1 LPVAYHLAREPPT
14 SVDERCC
21 GGGDRAMNDGLF
33 LSLCAAAAA
42 VGSMHTIAPDHWA
55 PFIAVARA
63 QRWSTKRTTLTTIAC
78 GFGHVTS
85 SVILGLIG
93 LFLGIEALQ
102 AFGQRMES
110 VAGIL
115 LIAFGVVYGA
125 WGLRHAVGVKLHG
138 HSHTHYDHVHEPR
151 KITALSLFLLFSA
164 DPCVA
169 VMPLMFAAASLGAW
183 KTTAVVI
190 TYEVCTIAT
199 MVALVLP
206 GRAGAK
212 LLRAK
217 WIDHYS
223 HAVAGGVIAVVGTVV
238 VALGW

>member
-1 LPVAYHLAREPPT
+1 MSDP
-14 SVDERCC
+14 
-21 GGGDRAMNDGLF
+21 LF

-55 PFIAVARA
+55 PFIAVSRA
-63 QRWSTKRTTLTTIAC
+63 QNWSMKRTALTTMLC
-78 GFGHVTS
+78 GFGHVTA
-85 SVILGLIG
+85 SVILGLLA
-93 LFLGIEALQ
+93 LFLGLEALQ

-115 LIAFGVVYGA
+115 LIAFGVVYGM

-138 HSHTHYDHVHEPR
+138 HSHTHYDHVHTPA
-151 KITALSLFLLFSA
+151 KITALSLFLLFCA

-169 VMPLMFAAASLGAW
+169 VMPLLLAAAPLGAW
-183 KTTAVVI
+183 KTAIVVVA
-190 TYEVCTIAT
+190 YEACTIGT

-212 LLRAK
+212 MLRAS
-217 WIDHYS
+217 WVDRYS
-223 HAVAGGVIAVVGTVV
+223 HAVAGAVIVAVGTVV
-238 VALGW
+238 VTLGW

>member
-1 LPVAYHLAREPPT
+1 
-14 SVDERCC
+14 
-21 GGGDRAMNDGLF
+21 MNDPLF

-55 PFIAVARA
+55 PFIAVSRA
-63 QRWSTKRTTLTTIAC
+63 QGWSMKRTAWTTVLC

-85 SVILGLIG
+85 SVLLGLVA
-93 LFLGIEALQ
+93 LFLGLEALH
-102 AFGQRMES
+102 AFGERMEA

-115 LIAFGVVYGA
+115 LIGFGLAYGL
-125 WGLRHAVGVKLHG
+125 WGLRQAAGAKLHG
-138 HSHTHYDHVHEPR
+138 HSHAHYDHVHDPT
-151 KITALSLFLLFSA
+151 KITAFALFLWFCA

-169 VMPLMFAAASLGAW
+169 VMPLMFAAAPLGAL
-183 KTTAVVI
+183 KTTGVVI
-190 TYEVCTIAT
+190 TYEACTIAT

-212 LLRAK
+212 FLRAH
-217 WIDHYS
+217 WLDHYS
-223 HAVAGGVIAVVGTVV
+223 HAVAGGAIAAVGAAV

>member
-1 LPVAYHLAREPPT
+1 MSDP
-14 SVDERCC
+14 
-21 GGGDRAMNDGLF
+21 LF

-55 PFIAVARA
+55 PFIAVSRA
-63 QRWSTKRTTLTTIAC
+63 QHWSMKRTALTTMLC

-85 SVILGLIG
+85 SVILGLLA
-93 LFLGIEALQ
+93 LFLGLQALQ

-115 LIAFGVVYGA
+115 LIGFGVVYGM
-125 WGLRHAVGVKLHG
+125 WGLRHAVGAKLHG
-138 HSHTHYDHVHEPR
+138 HSHAHYDHVHTPA
-151 KITALSLFLLFSA
+151 KITALSLFLLFCA

-169 VMPLMFAAASLGAW
+169 VMPLMFAAAPLGAW
-183 KTTAVVI
+183 KTAIVVVA
-190 TYEVCTIAT
+190 YEVCTIGT

-206 GRAGAK
+206 GVAGAK
-212 LLRAK
+212 MLRAS
-217 WIDHYS
+217 WVDRYS
-223 HAVAGGVIAVVGTVV
+223 HAVAGAVIAVVGTVV